1 MYLRCSTN
9 NKAETVFRSF
19 ETAVDH
25 YGLPS
30 RVRSDYGGENKLVA
44 LYMIRNRG
52 IERQSMITGSSTH
65 NQRIERLWHDMHR
78 CVTTLYYRLFY
89 FMEQQGIL
97 NPLNEL
103 HLFSLHYVYEP
114 RINQALEL
122 FRVGYNH
129 HGIHTARHHSPHQLF
144 VEGVLQLHSSGLTAL
159 DLLDEVDAET
169 YGIDYDVQ
177 GTGITDDEGVS
188 VPQTRIQLSDSL
200 MQYLKEQVDPMASSE
215 NHAIEI
221 YETTLDIVTSSH
233 TTSNNTS
240 SS

>member
-1 MYLRCSTN
+1 MSY
-9 NKAETVFRSF
+9 
-19 ETAVDH
+19 
-25 YGLPS
+25 
-30 RVRSDYGGENKLVA
+30 
-44 LYMIRNRG
+44 I
-52 IERQSMITGSSTH
+52 
-65 NQRIERLWHDMHR
+65 
-78 CVTTLYYRLFY
+78 
-89 FMEQQGIL
+89 
-97 NPLNEL
+97 
-103 HLFSLHYVYEP
+103 FSVYTVYEP

-129 HGIHTARHHSPHQLF
+129 HGIRTARHHSPHQLF
-144 VEGVLQLHSSGLTAL
+144 VESVLQLHSSGLTAL

-221 YETTLDIVTSSH
+221 YEITLDIVTSSH